1 MTWGGFHAECIFMSV
16 ISERFLDG
24 GRKDLVIEARL
35 LKEGSIISLLSSPHY
50 NKAMRI
56 HEYVYEDV
64 LWRWRFFYAMQN
76 TIVWRM
82 VGLVEVNDASSPI
95 TRFKNLN

>member
-1 MTWGGFHAECIFMSV
+1 MSV

-35 LKEGSIISLLSSPHY
+35 LKEGSAISLLSSPHY

-64 LWRWRFFYAMQN
+64 L
-76 TIVWRM
+76 
-82 VGLVEVNDASSPI
+82 
-95 TRFKNLN
+95 